1 MKLCIIGG
9 STAGW
14 WTAGYFEK
22 HMPDWDITLYDSPNI
37 PGLGVG
43 ESTLPQLKWWW
54 EELGIQEKDW
64 VKESNAVLK
73 YGNYNEGWN
82 APEFDKPFV
91 TRFWFND
98 DNKFD
103 QMMADPANFDKNGKI
118 IEENFYKEFDSPDS
132 RSDYAYHVC
141 AESAADIV
149 RQSCTQT
156 KYIEEEVDELPPGFD
171 LYVDA
176 TGFKRKF
183 VQDFTKMSII
193 AWE

>member
-1 MKLCIIGG
+1 MPKLCIIGG

-22 HMPDWDITLYDSPNI
+22 HLPDWNITIYDAPNI

-54 EELGIQEKDW
+54 EELGIDEKDW
-64 VKESNAVLK
+64 VSECNAVLK
-73 YGNYNEGWN
+73 YGNYKEGWN

-98 DNKFD
+98 NNKFD
-103 QMMADPANFDKNGKI
+103 QMMADPSNFNSDGKI

-132 RSDYAYHVC
+132 RADYAYHVC
-141 AESAADIV
+141 AEASANIV
-149 RQSCTQT
+149 K
-156 KYIEEEVDELPPGFD
+156 KYCKKTVLIE
-171 LYVDA
+171 
-176 TGFKRKF
+176 
-183 VQDFTKMSII
+183 
-193 AWE
+193 